1 MNVEGNGVTNVT
13 SIDLRETLNDIINNF
28 KISPESLSKITG
40 VEKDLI
46 LDFANGKNDDLWYN
60 NPASARIDIFNLIM
74 LLSRQSQSIEDNERV
89 MAVIQTLNHLFGISF
104 ETIALYANL
113 NTEDVER
120 FIHEPGSISID
131 KRFKLAVSSLFLHY
145 ICKQPEKSV

>member
-1 MNVEGNGVTNVT
+1 MHLEGNGVTNVK
-13 SIDLRETLNDIINNF
+13 SVDLRETLNDIINNF
-28 KISPESLSKITG
+28 KISPKSLSKITG

-104 ETIALYANL
+104 ETIALC
-113 NTEDVER
+113 T
-120 FIHEPGSISID
+120 
-131 KRFKLAVSSLFLHY
+131 
-145 ICKQPEKSV
+145 ICQS